1 MSKLEALI
9 ERARS
14 LPVNEQDA
22 LAEDMEAWLDAE
34 AFPDDDRSDAELA
47 ERVRAWE
54 ANPVVIPAAE
64 LHARLKLQRDK
75 K

>member
-1 MSKLEALI
+1 MTKLEAI
-9 ERARS
+9 MERARA
-14 LPVNEQDA
+14 LPPEEQDA

-34 AFPDDDRSDAELA
+34 AFPDDDRSDAELE
-47 ERVRAWE
+47 ERIKAWE

>member
-1 MSKLEALI
+1 MTKLEALM
-9 ERARS
+9 ERART
-14 LPVNEQDA
+14 LPPEEQDA

-34 AFPDDDRSDAELA
+34 AFPDDAKSDAELA

-64 LHARLKLQRDK
+64 LHARLKFQREK